1 MSLIKKDESFMK
13 TNLKKQSYCGLKMN
27 NTATNKLT
35 HCFMRK
41 NINDAIFFSK
51 KIFKFCIH
59 FEPQFFQ
66 NFVTRFFF
74 LIRWHFVEQNFSSF
88 FQKGLCPS
96 QNIVDIRSRTRC
108 DNIKVSSKIRIFGE
122 YLCSLLYSRNI
133 LKAKIFNEKIHCT
146 NLFSNTIK

>member
-1 MSLIKKDESFMK
+1 
-13 TNLKKQSYCGLKMN
+13 
-27 NTATNKLT
+27 
-35 HCFMRK
+35 MRK

-96 QNIVDIRSRTRC
+96 QNIVDICSRTRC

-146 NLFSNTIK
+146 NLFPNTIKQCNIQFWANNFERNPRKSASRANIEYFYICHLKFM

>member
-1 MSLIKKDESFMK
+1 
-13 TNLKKQSYCGLKMN
+13 
-27 NTATNKLT
+27 
-35 HCFMRK
+35 MRK

-74 LIRWHFVEQNFSSF
+74 FIGWHFVEQNFSSF

-96 QNIVDIRSRTRC
+96 QNIVDICSCARC
-108 DNIKVSSKIRIFGE
+108 DNIKFSGKIRIFGE
-122 YLCSLLYSRNI
+122 YLCSLLNGRNI
-133 LKAKIFNEKIHCT
+133 FQPQFFNKKIHRA
-146 NLFSNTIK
+146 NFFSNAVKQCNIQFWTNNFERNPRKSASRANIEYFYICHLKFM